1 MDLLRAALGSL
12 ALALLC
18 LAAGFFWGRE
28 TAPEP
33 EVRYIDRPVKSG
45 SLDLSGA
52 IPKSSLEPP
61 KITLKYVFI
70 PLGDSVETKGVLGP
84 ETEAVDTLQSLWETA
99 RDWNT
104 LRSYRQTLF
113 DNPEDGR
120 MEVSFTVQYNRPGE
134 VQWDYAPVPMKVIRD
149 TRKKDLSPFI
159 RASASTLGTAGIGGG
174 LRVKSWAL
182 DISYLRDFRHRQ
194 NGAAIGVSYSF

>member
-18 LAAGFFWGRE
+18 LTAGFFWGRR

-33 EVRYIDRPVKSG
+33 EVRYIDRPAKSG
-45 SLDLSGA
+45 SLDLSEA

-70 PLGDSVETKGVLGP
+70 PLRDSVETKGVLAP

-149 TRKKDLSPFI
+149 TRKKDLSPFV

-182 DISYLRDFRHRQ
+182 DISYLRDFRHQR

>member
-18 LAAGFFWGRE
+18 LAAGFFWGRR

-52 IPKSSLEPP
+52 IPKSSLESP

-149 TRKKDLSPFI
+149 TRKKDLSPFV
-159 RASASTLGTAGIGGG
+159 RASVSTLGTAGIGGG

-182 DISYLRDFRHRQ
+182 DISYLRDFRHQQ